1 MIDFTMSIGKDRVI
15 TQKKYQGQNYKLKRK
30 KIDVTAAVIDDIKP
44 ELIDPVEG
52 AKKMIKESKKTDKPL
67 LPFTLNE
74 KMLKKYTANFKKY

>member
-1 MIDFTMSIGKDRVI
+1 MDLTMSIGKDRVI
-15 TQKKYQGQNYKLKRK
+15 TQKKYQSQNYKLKKK
-30 KIDVTAAVIDDIKP
+30 KIEVVVNNDDIKP

-74 KMLKKYTANFKKY
+74 KMLRKYTANFKKY